1 LRDADAG
8 RDALRRRFGW
18 LTKEHSASTLFACGR
33 RWVEV
38 NDRRGEMWYSKGR
51 DCRPSAVMP
60 LADVEVKMS
69 EEDDAD
75 PLKFTVSCPPIR
87 LTLRAADA
95 IELAVWVSS
104 LQECASAWKRRVE
117 ESSLCQQRA

>member
-1 LRDADAG
+1 
-8 RDALRRRFGW
+8 
-18 LTKEHSASTLFACGR
+18 
-33 RWVEV
+33 
-38 NDRRGEMWYSKGR
+38 MWYSKGR

-69 EEDDAD
+69 EDDEAD

-117 ESSLCQQRA
+117 ESSLCHQRA